1 MIARLRELA
10 ARASGL
16 GARLKA
22 TRPIRAAIRYSDFR
36 GNRLAGAVSFYGFV
50 SLFPLLAL
58 TGAVASWL
66 IGEGGVATLQ
76 QLVDENVPGLRL
88 NVADF
93 ADRAGTIGAVG
104 GVTLLWTGLLWVDA
118 TRAAVRSMWELH
130 DAPGNIAVRKLVDL
144 AALMGLGVI
153 MMVSWGATVM
163 VDAATEHVLDLFG
176 IAGGGLGEFA
186 SRGVA
191 LVLAIASSSVLFGYL
206 LAGLPRIPIPLRVLI
221 PAAVLGGLVFE
232 ALKQLVAQFAF
243 VVAPD
248 NTYAAFAVPL
258 ALLAWIYLVT
268 RLLMG
273 LAAAT
278 AEWAKDHPAEAVED
292 ALTGSL

>member
-58 TGAVASWL
+58 TGAIASRL
-66 IGEGGVATLQ
+66 IGEAGIVTLQ
-76 QLVDENVPGLRL
+76 ELVDENLPGLQL
-88 NVADF
+88 NVAGF
-93 ADRAGTIGAVG
+93 ADRAGTIGLVG
-104 GVTLLWTGLLWVDA
+104 AVTLLWTGLLWVDA

-130 DAPGNIAVRKLVDL
+130 DAPGNLVVRKLVDL
-144 AALMGLGVI
+144 AALVGLGAI
-153 MMVSWGATVM
+153 MLVSWGATVM
-163 VDAATEHVLDLFG
+163 VDAAADFVLDLVG
-176 IAGGGLGEFA
+176 ITGGLGELA
-186 SRGVA
+186 SRGLA
-191 LVLAIASSSVLFGYL
+191 LTLAITSSSVLFGYL